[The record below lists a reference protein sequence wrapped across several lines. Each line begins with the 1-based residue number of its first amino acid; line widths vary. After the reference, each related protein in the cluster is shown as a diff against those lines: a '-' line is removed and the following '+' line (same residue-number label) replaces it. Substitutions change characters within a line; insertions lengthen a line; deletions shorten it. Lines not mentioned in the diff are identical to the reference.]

1 MESGRQARGT
11 GLAGRVTLISPVPT
25 AVAHTSTSNLLTG
38 WHTAELTADATGD
51 MTVAFGIDLRRGARR
66 ALAAIVA
73 GAPSSEAARG
83 GNPGTVRGP
92 GPFRPAGPA
101 RLNPTR
107 PGNG

>member
-73 GAPSSEAARG
+73 GAPSSKTTCGEI
-83 GNPGTVRGP
+83 PGAGRGP
-92 GPFRPAGPA
+92 GHSRPPGTSSWQHYPPA
-101 RLNPTR
+101 H
-107 PGNG
+107 

>member
-73 GAPSSEAARG
+73 GAHSSKATCGEI
-83 GNPGTVRGP
+83 PVTVRGP
-92 GPFRPAGPA
+92 GHSGPTG
-101 RLNPTR
+101 RSS
-107 PGNG
+107 